1 MLLYYSSLVSR
12 FGVFDENI
20 YIRSVSI
27 ICYKVKLRMV
37 DLNSIITL
45 IGTRLAIVGNE
56 FIFYGPAAE
65 CEGCK
70 LKNTCNNLKVGNK
83 YRIASV
89 KKEQVHKC
97 AIHDIGVYAVE
108 VVPGQ
113 TVALVDSKKAFNGS
127 KIVYEPPD
135 CSEFDCADYD
145 RCHPVGLNVGD
156 KYTIVELLNEERP
169 QCQMGY
175 SLKAVALK

>member
-1 MLLYYSSLVSR
+1 
-12 FGVFDENI
+12 
-20 YIRSVSI
+20 
-27 ICYKVKLRMV
+27 MV
-37 DLNSIITL
+37 DLNAIITL

-70 LKNTCNNLKVGNK
+70 LKNTCNNLKVRNK
-83 YRIASV
+83 YRIV
-89 KKEQVHKC
+89 DIKKEQVHKC

-127 KIVYEPPD
+127 KIIYEPPD
-135 CSEFDCADYD
+135 CKEFDCTEYK
-145 RCHPVGLNVGD
+145 VGLNVGD

-169 QCQMGY
+169 QCPMEY
-175 SLKAVALK
+175 SLKAVVLR